1 MSTTSSSDILCAKIA
16 RRLADAVGSKRYSM
30 WFDRSAKLDYRDE
43 DRCLQVDVPNRFVA
57 EWIGSHFDA
66 ELRTAADAEVGVG
79 VELQVRISPERF
91 TDAAPRPEP
100 TPAADAPARKVKRR
114 GSTVTGLKHRLDDFI
129 VGASNQLAFSAA
141 QGILS
146 DEGDRMSPLFL
157 HGSCGLGKTHLLQ
170 GICREMIR
178 RRPDAAVLYLTAEQF
193 TNEFLEAVR
202 SAALPAFRRRIRKL
216 DLLAVDDVRFLAD
229 KRATQREFLHSFDTI
244 ELDGAKV
251 VLASDC
257 HPRLIKQ
264 FSEALVSRCIRG
276 MVVQIDPPDAATRLR
291 IVQALAQRRG
301 LLINDSVARFIA
313 ERCTDSVRQVEGVL
327 TKVHALASLTQG
339 QSMRTGAGGA
349 IEVGH
354 ALVDHLFN
362 SDLAQAPRR
371 AVEFAT
377 ILATVGTEL
386 GVTRAQILGSG
397 RHRHVVLARA
407 MVIYLA
413 RQMTPLSYPE
423 IAAAMGRPSHSTVIT
438 ACQRLEKQIAE
449 AREVNLTHLGEQTTL
464 DELAGRLKH
473 AVARAARQ

>member
-276 MVVQIDPPDAATRLR
+276 MVVQIEPPDAATRLG
-291 IVQALAQRRG
+291 IVQALGQRRG
-301 LLINDSVARFIA
+301 LLLSTSVARFIA
-313 ERCTDSVRQVEGVL
+313 DRCPGSVRQIEGTL
-327 TKVHALASLTQG
+327 TKVHALASLSPTRP
-339 QSMRTGAGGA
+339 SSSGGV

-354 ALVDHLFN
+354 ALVDHLF
-362 SDLAQAPRR
+362 SAELTAVPRR
-371 AVEFAT
+371 TIGIST
-377 ILATVGTEL
+377 ILETVCVEL
-386 GVTRAQILGSG
+386 AVTREQVLGSG
-397 RHRHVVLARA
+397 RHRHVVLARSA
-407 MVIYLA
+407 VMSLA
-413 RQMTPLSYPE
+413 RQLTSMSYPE
-423 IAAAMGRPSHSTVIT
+423 IAAALGRSNHSTVIT
-438 ACQRLEKQIAE
+438 ACQRLEQQIAE
-449 AREVNLTHLGEQTTL
+449 DRVVKLAHRNETVKL
-464 DELAGRLKH
+464 DDLVGRLKY
-473 AVARAARQ
+473 AVARAARD